1 MKTKLV
7 FLALILL
14 TTWVSRAQI
23 NQLVAENNSAG
34 SNRLS
39 GDEKTLTNQKTLIS
53 NTPKA
58 DENSQD
64 ISKSYAMIHLPLGD
78 LVEAEAG
85 SPANGNYLHSSP
97 VVVPYRSVSENKID
111 VNFCRG
117 WIVQKERSLSDACQL
132 ADWFLYDVSENGKIN
147 IAVSHSDGF

>member
-14 TTWVSRAQI
+14 TTWVSGAQI
-23 NQLVAENNSAG
+23 SQLVAENNPG
-34 SNRLS
+34 SNKLS
-39 GDEKTLTNQKTLIS
+39 GDEKALKNKKTLIS
-53 NTPKA
+53 NTPRA

-78 LVEAEAG
+78 IMEAEAG
-85 SPANGNYLHSSP
+85 SPANGNYLHTSP
-97 VVVPYRSVSENKID
+97 VVVPYRSFSEDKID
-111 VNFCRG
+111 VNYRCG

-132 ADWFLYDVSENGKIN
+132 ADWFLYDDSENGKIN
-147 IAVSHSDGF
+147 IAVSHSYGL